1 MLKLQYKN
9 VTELSNIS
17 SSQKREMKN
26 QIIFFGISMLV
37 FACSTSTEVEW
48 LKWEQG
54 EKAVAES
61 SKKVI
66 VWVYDP
72 SCSTCKEAEQRIFN
86 TPKINQYLNQHFI
99 PIKLSGKRKET
110 ITTKGKT
117 FIYRQGL
124 NGYDFHD
131 LAQAIT
137 QSKETISYPQLVF
150 LDENMEI
157 IAPLSGNIQPDE
169 LDLLLHF
176 VAEEQFKKMSIDQY
190 KLKIK

>member
-1 MLKLQYKN
+1 MEKKN
-9 VTELSNIS
+9 L
-17 SSQKREMKN
+17 
-26 QIIFFGISMLV
+26 FFVAFALF
-37 FACSTSTEVEW
+37 FACSTNTDLTW
-48 LKWEQG
+48 LAWEAG
-54 EKAVAES
+54 EAKATKTD
-61 SKKVI
+61 KKVL

-99 PIKLSGKRKET
+99 PIKLSGKRKEI

-117 FIYRQGL
+117 YIYRQGL

-150 LDENMEI
+150 LDENMNI
-157 IAPLSGNIQPDE
+157 IAPLSGNIQPKE
-169 LDLLLHF
+169 LNLLLHF
-176 VAEEQFKKMSIDQY
+176 VAEEQFKKMDIETYRKTHD
-190 KLKIK
+190 

>member
-1 MLKLQYKN
+1 LIVKHLF
-9 VTELSNIS
+9 
-17 SSQKREMKN
+17 
-26 QIIFFGISMLV
+26 IFFGILV
-37 FACSTSTEVEW
+37 LILACSAGDKVSW
-48 LKWEQG
+48 LEWEQG

-61 SKKVI
+61 GKKAI

-86 TPKINQYLNQHFI
+86 TPEINQYFNQHFI

-117 FIYRQGL
+117 YYFRSGL

-137 QSKETISYPQLVF
+137 QSKETISYPKLVF

-157 IAPLSGNIQPDE
+157 IVPLDGNIQPDE
-169 LDLLLHF
+169 LNLLLHF
-176 VAEEQFKKMSIDQY
+176 VAEEQFKKMAIDEY
-190 KLKIK
+190 KLK